1 MEERKNSRS
10 RIDSTTVEAKAQY
23 TKLLEL
29 QRSLQDCP
37 EYHQLFLSQTSQE
50 EQISTLYRFLKAKSW
65 IVPKAKK
72 ALLEHW
78 TWRAEERPDLI
89 TEEEVQ
95 GHVWFKNGLGTFG
108 GFDKENRPSII
119 FFPAL
124 HMPFFGPEDVEL
136 NTKTV
141 RWILETLTRR
151 LPAGVSKW
159 TVIVDFTGSTLQIV
173 REGELKVWK
182 ENAEQI
188 RRHYPE
194 RLGQII
200 VLNPNFLQVIISKL
214 IHRKNHLSEGK
225 VTVLRGRKTYVEK
238 LYKFFD
244 PEQLPLQYGGCLDCL
259 TKNQIKLLVQAGR
272 AATPYHASVRANTPS
287 IARKT
292 AGGHSSLGAQ
302 LSFGSLDNL
311 SKLQM
316 QKEKRQ
322 RAEQTEEQ
330 EDGEKEKEPS
340 EKKKGSSRRR
350 KRTESAKPAAKAKEK
365 DEDLLDFS
373 SGESSPSTKAQKMQN
388 LRRLSETGVKAA
400 WKDAHAQVKS
410 HIREHKKDRKKKAEE
425 KMEIKQAWL
434 YQKEELLETGE
445 FLTSSGKKRNEDA
458 TTKETGLDNVPKEPE
473 MRDDCTNTKPE
484 TQKSIVKPFNVSVDM
499 LPPSASVII
508 DRRTRRRYPWEV
520 NYSELELLDK
530 IGSGGMGEV
539 FRAKWRGL
547 VVAVKKM
554 KQPSGF
560 IMKEDLRNFL
570 REINIMSQLRHPNI
584 LLLLGACLDYPNVC
598 IISEFISEGDLHQ
611 YLLHEPQPWHRKLEL
626 AIDAARGLA
635 FLHLAKPPVL
645 HQDLKSYNLLVD
657 KWGRVKVSDFGIS
670 HVLAEDLGINSHHG
684 HAEPQGFGTLNWVA
698 PEILISCEP
707 HSIKTDIYA
716 FGMVLWEILCEKI
729 PYEGQSELEVVYSI
743 AEGIFPTIPES
754 CDPEYADLIRW
765 CWKQDPKERPTI
777 EEVLAT
783 LEAIYAKLSP
793 TEKER
798 TPKPAKNQET
808 EKLVELQTGN
818 LKQNV
823 LDALEATAKPVIT
836 AKTANAEIIACNSA
850 AAKMFGFSSK
860 EELIGQSLAT
870 LASETAPTD
879 IPTFLALLETTKV
892 FECKRKSGERVLIEV
907 ELAQV
912 RSSATDGSD
921 EGGFIT
927 GTLVEHISSSSS
939 PLTSS
944 LQADESSLLSS
955 TSSLADFD
963 CEDDEKTDDD
973 DDDDEAMY
981 RRSAQKI
988 WKDEQQQS
996 AVLCLDGDG
1005 RIVYWSETAEKQFGW
1020 TRRDA
1025 LGNSVTMLMASND
1038 QQLRERCF
1046 EFIMSAYAERENG
1059 EERPA
1064 DRRIVFV
1071 VKCKR
1076 GEDRQ
1081 GELKLIRDAK
1091 SKEGEHLFLTAV
1103 LRPRPLDILFL

>member
-1 MEERKNSRS
+1 MEERKSSRS

-89 TEEEVQ
+89 TEEELQ

-272 AATPYHASVRANTPS
+272 AASPYHASARANTPS

-302 LSFGSLDNL
+302 LSFG
-311 SKLQM
+311 
-316 QKEKRQ
+316 
-322 RAEQTEEQ
+322 
-330 EDGEKEKEPS
+330 
-340 EKKKGSSRRR
+340 
-350 KRTESAKPAAKAKEK
+350 
-365 DEDLLDFS
+365 
-373 SGESSPSTKAQKMQN
+373 
-388 LRRLSETGVKAA
+388 VKAA

-410 HIREHKKDRKKKAEE
+410 QIREHKKDRKKKAEE

-445 FLTSSGKKRNEDA
+445 FLTSSGKKRNEDVTA
-458 TTKETGLDNVPKEPE
+458 KDTSLDNVPKEPE

-635 FLHLAKPPVL
+635 FLHLAKPAVL

-765 CWKQDPKERPTI
+765 CWKQDPKERPII

-798 TPKPAKNQET
+798 TPKPPTKQET

-927 GTLVEHISSSSS
+927 GTLVEHVSSSSS

-944 LQADESSLLSS
+944 LRADESSLLSS

-963 CEDDEKTDDD
+963 FEDDEKTDDD
-973 DDDDEAMY
+973 DDEDDDEAIY

-988 WKDEQQQS
+988 WKDEQQLS
-996 AVLCLDGDG
+996 AALCLDGDG
-1005 RIVYWSETAEKQFGW
+1005 RIVYWSDAAEKQFGW

-1025 LGNSVTMLMASND
+1025 LGNSITMLMASND

-1046 EFIMSAYAERENG
+1046 EFIMNAYAEQESG

-1064 DRRIVFV
+1064 DRRIVFA

-1076 GEDRQ
+1076 GEDIQVEMKWR
-1081 GELKLIRDAK
+1081 RDAK